1 MQIGFIGLGALGS
14 IMVRNLV
21 AAGQR
26 IHIYN
31 RTQEKLQEFAGKAE
45 LHNNLSSIAQACDII
60 LSIEAAMVLKQTCT
74 EPCLIF

>member
-21 AAGQR
+21 AAGQK

-31 RTQEKLQEFAGKAE
+31 RTQEKLQEFDGKAE
-45 LHNNLSSIAQACDII
+45 L
-60 LSIEAAMVLKQTCT
+60 KQKEMTQ
-74 EPCLIF
+74 